1 VAEQNDRHLTTEQLS
16 ALLDQQLSP
25 EEQATYDAH
34 LQTCQQCQRALA
46 DLRQTV
52 ALVRALPQPALPR
65 SFVLPAGT
73 TLAPERPMRQLRTAT
88 PIPQRRQRLWQYY
101 AQRSVRA
108 VSTLAAV
115 LGLIFILSGILPPL
129 SHNGTA
135 GGAVMAPA
143 SAPSSASSQ
152 KHSPGTTG
160 SSGAT
165 PPVSGAPTCDRT
177 RTGSCPPSGVGTQA
191 ARVGPATPIPS
202 PSPTTTQHQ
211 EQSTGQTQ
219 TAPPIL
225 DLSTAG
231 ARQEAGVI
239 LLVLGILGVVFT
251 RRKRRTRY

>member
-1 VAEQNDRHLTTEQLS
+1 MAEQNDRHLTTEQLS

-52 ALVRALPQPALPR
+52 ALLRALPQPALPR
-65 SFVLPAGT
+65 SFVLPVGT
-73 TLAPERPMRQLRTAT
+73 TLAPERPMRQLSTAT

-115 LGLIFILSGILPPL
+115 LGLIFILSGVLPALPHYAT
-129 SHNGTA
+129 SG
-135 GGAVMAPA
+135 GGAIAPA
-143 SAPSSASSQ
+143 SAPSNASSQ

-177 RTGSCPPSGVGTQA
+177 KTGSCPPSGVGTQA

-225 DLSTAG
+225 DLRTPGGRQGTG
-231 ARQEAGVI
+231 AI
-239 LLVLGILGVVFT
+239 LFVLGILGFVLA
-251 RRKRRTRY
+251 RRRRESV